1 MTINSHTES
10 HMRLKDFHTEFYG
23 LSYRANEIV
32 IQAYKIVIQAYKIV
46 IQAYKI
52 VIQALIDLHIIK
64 LNRQKLRDL
73 IFSFFIYQTQRTE
86 QPPEKYIF
94 IASNSLRP

>member
-10 HMRLKDFHTEFYG
+10 HMRLKDCHTEFYG

-52 VIQALIDLHIIK
+52 VIQALIG
-64 LNRQKLRDL
+64 
-73 IFSFFIYQTQRTE
+73 FS
-86 QPPEKYIF
+86 
-94 IASNSLRP
+94 